1 MSLLIKGS
9 LFICFLLV
17 AHLWI
22 KQVINT
28 EENNQKMKESLE
40 TINNSYTE
48 FQGKI
53 NQARKY
59 RHDIPKHLHMMEE
72 VVSDMAD
79 KKYCDDELLNTIAHM
94 KAKKCLEQNIDLKIK
109 LSLKEKDILTQL
121 HIEKVDFN
129 ALIQNLLDNAIEEC
143 CRIPEFSDREIIWTM
158 EQISEGI
165 KIQVANTCNNTESI
179 DFVTQKEDKKA
190 HGWGVKIIKE
200 TVNVAGGKI
209 DYIKEESGRICAE
222 IFLPF
227 IRNNERQI
235 KK

>member
-9 LFICFLLV
+9 LFISILFV

-22 KQVINT
+22 KQVMNT

-48 FQGKI
+48 VQGKI
-53 NQARKY
+53 SQARKY

-72 VVSDMAD
+72 VVSDIAD

-94 KAKKCLEQNIDLKIK
+94 KAEKCLEQNIDLKIK
-109 LSLKEKDILTQL
+109 LSLIEKDILTKL

-129 ALIQNLLDNAIEEC
+129 VLIQNLLDNAIEEC
-143 CRIPEFSDREIIWTM
+143 CRIPESSERKIIWTIG
-158 EQISEGI
+158 QTPEGI
-165 KIQVANTCNNTESI
+165 KIEVANTCNNTEKI
-179 DFVTQKEDKKA
+179 DFVTKKEDKKA

-200 TVNVAGGKI
+200 IVNEAGGRI
-209 DYIKEESGRICAE
+209 DYIKEGRNRICAE
-222 IFLPF
+222 VFLPF
-227 IRNNERQI
+227 V
-235 KK
+235 K

>member
-9 LFICFLLV
+9 LLISILFV

-22 KQVINT
+22 KRVIDT

-48 FQGKI
+48 VQGKI
-53 NQARKY
+53 IQARKY

-72 VVSDMAD
+72 VVSDIAD

-94 KAKKCLEQNIDLKIK
+94 KAEKCLEQNIDLKIK
-109 LSLKEKDILTQL
+109 LSLIEKDILTKL

-129 ALIQNLLDNAIEEC
+129 VLIQNLLDNAIEEC
-143 CRIPEFSDREIIWTM
+143 CRIPESSERKIIWTIG
-158 EQISEGI
+158 QTPEGI
-165 KIQVANTCNNTESI
+165 KIEVANTCNNTEKI
-179 DFVTQKEDKKA
+179 DFATKKEDKKA

-200 TVNVAGGKI
+200 IVNEAGGRI
-209 DYIKEESGRICAE
+209 DYIKEGRNRICAE
-222 IFLPF
+222 VFLPF
-227 IRNNERQI
+227 V
-235 KK
+235 K

>member
-9 LFICFLLV
+9 LLISILFV

-22 KQVINT
+22 KRVIDT

-48 FQGKI
+48 VQGKI
-53 NQARKY
+53 SQARKY

-72 VVSDMAD
+72 VVSDIAD

-94 KAKKCLEQNIDLKIK
+94 KAEKCLEQNIDLKIK
-109 LSLKEKDILTQL
+109 LSLIEKDILTKL

-129 ALIQNLLDNAIEEC
+129 VLIQNLLDNAIEEC
-143 CRIPEFSDREIIWTM
+143 CCIPESSERKIIWTIG
-158 EQISEGI
+158 QTPEGI
-165 KIQVANTCNNTESI
+165 KIEVANTCNNTEKI
-179 DFVTQKEDKKA
+179 DFVTKKEDKKA

-200 TVNVAGGKI
+200 IVNEAGGRI
-209 DYIKEESGRICAE
+209 DYIKEGRNRICAE
-222 IFLPF
+222 VFLPF
-227 IRNNERQI
+227 VKWSI
-235 KK
+235 

>member
-9 LFICFLLV
+9 LLISILFV

-22 KQVINT
+22 KRVIDT

-48 FQGKI
+48 VQGKI
-53 NQARKY
+53 SQARKY

-72 VVSDMAD
+72 VVSDIAD

-94 KAKKCLEQNIDLKIK
+94 KAEKCLEQNIDLKIK
-109 LSLKEKDILTQL
+109 LSLIEKDILTKL

-129 ALIQNLLDNAIEEC
+129 VLIQNLLDNAIEEC
-143 CRIPEFSDREIIWTM
+143 CRIPESSERKIIWTIG
-158 EQISEGI
+158 QTPEGI
-165 KIQVANTCNNTESI
+165 KIEVANTCNNTEKI
-179 DFVTQKEDKKA
+179 DFVTKKEDKKA

-200 TVNVAGGKI
+200 IVNEAGGRI
-209 DYIKEESGRICAE
+209 DYIKEGRNRICAE
-222 IFLPF
+222 VFLPF
-227 IRNNERQI
+227 V
-235 KK
+235 K

>member
-9 LFICFLLV
+9 LLISILFV

-22 KQVINT
+22 KRVIDT

-48 FQGKI
+48 VQGKI
-53 NQARKY
+53 SQARKY

-72 VVSDMAD
+72 VVSDIAD

-94 KAKKCLEQNIDLKIK
+94 KAEKCLEQNIELKIK
-109 LSLKEKDILTQL
+109 LSLIEKDILTKL

-129 ALIQNLLDNAIEEC
+129 VLIQNLLDNAIEEC
-143 CRIPEFSDREIIWTM
+143 CRIPESSERKIIWTIG
-158 EQISEGI
+158 QTPEGI
-165 KIQVANTCNNTESI
+165 KIEVANTCNNTEKI
-179 DFVTQKEDKKA
+179 DFVTKKEDKKA

-200 TVNVAGGKI
+200 IVNEAGGRI
-209 DYIKEESGRICAE
+209 DYIKEGRNRICAE
-222 IFLPF
+222 VFLPF
-227 IRNNERQI
+227 V
-235 KK
+235 K